1 MLARQTKQ
9 CCARLC
15 TDRQKKSEGHI
26 LRPMIWFWAVDKTCE
41 TQKYAIP
48 ENPSF

>member
-9 CCARLC
+9 RCARLC
-15 TDRQKKSEGHI
+15 TDRQKKSEGDI
-26 LRPMIWFWAVDKTCE
+26 LRLMVWFWTVDKTCE
-41 TQKYAIP
+41 TQKYAFP